1 MVREKQTRQHQLTVC
16 GPNIPEDPSGG
27 RLLRARRSSGAKK
40 RTEVR
45 AGPWGS
51 LKGYAWGMKHKA
63 VRGSISHM
71 GQVGGALQTK
81 AALGFPS
88 SLHLTLAPIYM

>member
-16 GPNIPEDPSGG
+16 GPNIPEGPSGG
-27 RLLRARRSSGAKK
+27 RQWRAHRSSGTKK

-51 LKGYAWGMKHKA
+51 LKGYPWGVKRKA
-63 VRGSISHM
+63 VPGSISHM
-71 GQVGGALQTK
+71 GQVGGALQTR
-81 AALGFPS
+81 AALGFPTARH
-88 SLHLTLAPIYM
+88 HLFT